1 MPHDSE
7 PRPGPPP
14 SEPSSPSP
22 GSDRPTGPAGSE
34 PATGSTQTPTT
45 DSAADR
51 FRRSDTARVEAF
63 SDGVFAIAVTV
74 LVLEIGDPVHR
85 QGRLGHALMEQW
97 PAYLGYLA
105 SFGYVAVIWLNHH
118 QAFARVRSVDS
129 GLHAANLL
137 LLGVTA
143 ALAFPTGVL
152 SDALRED
159 VFSSD
164 ARVAGVLY
172 AVVAAAMCGA
182 WLLLYTH
189 LRHRPGLLD
198 PGIEPEYVRHG
209 QLRSAVGIG
218 AYAVAGLLGW
228 TVTPVAALAVFVLLP
243 VFYFVTSE
251 GLPYRRPAA
260 PRAAAR

>member
-7 PRPGPPP
+7 PPSGPPP
-14 SEPSSPSP
+14 SAPTPGAPGPPEPPRPPESPDPSE
-22 GSDRPTGPAGSE
+22 PAGSTVYPTGE
-34 PATGSTQTPTT
+34 TAT
-45 DSAADR
+45 AR

-74 LVLEIGDPVHR
+74 LVLEIGDPDHR
-85 QGRLGHALMEQW
+85 EGHLGHALLEQW

-105 SFGYVAVIWLNHH
+105 SFGYVGVIWLNHH
-118 QAFARVRSVDS
+118 QAFARVRSVDR
-129 GLHAANLL
+129 GLQAANLL

-159 VFSSD
+159 VFGSD
-164 ARVAGVLY
+164 ARVAAALY
-172 AVVAAAMCGA
+172 ALVAAAMCAA

-198 PGIEPEYVRHG
+198 RAVEPEYVRHG
-209 QLRSAVGIG
+209 QLRSAVGVG

-228 TVTPVAALAVFVLLP
+228 AVTPVAALAVFVLLP
-243 VFYFVTSE
+243 VFYFATSE
-251 GLPYRRPAA
+251 GLPHRR
-260 PRAAAR
+260 PRAAP